1 MYVCRLYIHAGPR
14 IRTKWQSFYHLP
26 FVFCAVKWHWCAC
39 AIWCAVRVQTMNV
52 EYIFHLSIKP
62 LYGNCVCI
70 RSAMLCRRKMCT
82 VLTSARTTLMAAII
96 VMFFL
101 QPTYTFDASS
111 TPWPYLQ
118 IYPPVNESDARKPLY
133 FALMLSFGGD
143 YTSIGA
149 LPGVQIALD
158 YVNSN
163 PSLLPGYSLH
173 YTLTDS
179 RV

>member
-1 MYVCRLYIHAGPR
+1 M
-14 IRTKWQSFYHLP
+14 HL
-26 FVFCAVKWHWCAC
+26 
-39 AIWCAVRVQTMNV
+39 
-52 EYIFHLSIKP
+52 
-62 LYGNCVCI
+62 
-70 RSAMLCRRKMCT
+70 RSAMLCKRKTYMA
-82 VLTSARTTLMAAII
+82 LTSARTTLVAGII
-96 VMFFL
+96 LTFFL
-101 QPTYTFDASS
+101 QLTYASPS
-111 TPWPYLQ
+111 TPWPYMQ

-163 PSLLPGYSLH
+163 PSILPGYSLH

-179 RV
+179 RVNVYLSVCFFRDGNARYIRCMYVSLELQECKIDWWSL